1 MSENKK
7 QGGRKGDVATVYFLS
22 TVGSGPMFIDHGD
35 KLLFQVLQ
43 DKVGA
48 LRVQK
53 KDGRAYLIPLSSV
66 AFVRFEPGSIESE
79 EEGPDTEEGVED
91 GSETA

>member
-7 QGGRKGDVATVYFLS
+7 QGGRKGEVATVYFLS

-35 KLLFQVLQ
+35 KLLFL

-53 KDGRAYLIPLSSV
+53 KDGRAYLVPLCNV

>member
-35 KLLFQVLQ
+35 KLLFL
-43 DKVGA
+43 DKVSA

-66 AFVRFEPGSIESE
+66 AFVRFEPGSVESE
-79 EEGPDTEEGVED
+79 EERPDTEEGVED